1 MKAFSR
7 PSGSVIETVTNLS
20 IQQLKI
26 PVHVN
31 TSKHVV
37 LYTFYLQQ
45 DVHLDIVYT

>member
-26 PVHVN
+26 YVN

-45 DVHLDIVYT
+45 NVHLDIVYT